1 LNFTKLSIAAVLAV
15 TATSA
20 FAANDLASAFK
31 EGKVDGR
38 IRAHYFY
45 TDWDKNSD
53 WDKGSGIYSSKPDVD
68 SKGMAV
74 GGSLVFNTAPVYGV
88 SAGLGA
94 YTTQSVGQLT
104 QVKNGAVSGEAKNT
118 TASDLFARATNGQ
131 GAQTEYGKG
140 YAVIAQAYMQYEVSK
155 SSVKAGRMLMT
166 NPFINPNDTKMI
178 PLAIQ
183 GASAVVKEIDKTVIV
198 FDFANKIKERGMSYF
213 GGMADT
219 GDTPDAIKNY
229 YNTHYTATSNSTVT
243 GSFKDINGATVSA
256 SYINTFGQHDAPSV
270 YVIGAKNTSVKDVE
284 LQAWVMKWPD
294 IVTQGLIEA
303 NYNTKLGAFGL
314 NLGARYIKQ
323 YDNGA
328 GDIIRPGTGDS
339 VYGALGATG
348 LSPTGSK
355 ATEVQKKGDSDNSV
369 DTYMYAV
376 RAVVAYEAAKLL
388 VSYSHTDKG
397 GDLIAPWRGFPTDGY
412 TRAMTQTDWNANTK
426 AYRTQLDYDFSGFVK
441 GVSAL
446 LGYAYYDRDISKV
459 PYQGNTDRY
468 YGNGDTRQ
476 INFDVKYAVPSIKGL
491 EWKARTMIQK
501 NDITPA
507 KVAGNS
513 ANGTA
518 SEGIANNTSNRELR
532 IEMNYLF

>member
-20 FAANDLASAFK
+20 FAADDLVSAFK

-45 TDWDKNSD
+45 TDWDKNNE
-53 WDKGSGIYSSKPDVD
+53 WDRGTGAATSSKPDSD
-68 SKGMAV
+68 SKGMAL
-74 GGSLVFNTAPVYGV
+74 GGSLVFNTAPIYGV
-88 SAGLGA
+88 SAGVGA
-94 YTTQSVGQLT
+94 YTTQSIAALT

-118 TASDLFARATNGQ
+118 TASDLFARATNNQ
-131 GAQTEYGKG
+131 GAQTEFGKG
-140 YAVIAQAYMQYEVSK
+140 YAVIAQAYLQYEAGS

-178 PLAIQ
+178 PLAVQ
-183 GASAVVKEIDKTVIV
+183 GASAVVKEIDKTVIMV
-198 FDFANKIKERGMSYF
+198 DFANKVKERGMSYF

-229 YNTHYTATSNSTVT
+229 YNTHYTVAQTIAGVVT
-243 GSFKDINGATVSA
+243 ADNLSQYGTKS
-256 SYINTFGQHDAPSV
+256 APSV
-270 YVIGAKNTSVKDVE
+270 YIVGVKNTSIKDTE
-284 LQAWVMKWPD
+284 LQAWVMKWPE

-303 NYNTKLGAFGL
+303 NYNTKIGAFGL

-328 GDIIRPGTGDS
+328 GDIIKPGSGDS
-339 VYGALGATG
+339 VYGYAGATG
-348 LSPTGSK
+348 TAPLGSK

-369 DTYMYAV
+369 DTYMYAL
-376 RAVVAYEAAKLL
+376 RAVVSYEAAKLL
-388 VSYSHTDKG
+388 VSYSHTDNG

-412 TRAMTQTDWNANTK
+412 TRAMTQTDWSANTK
-426 AYRTQLDYDFSGFVK
+426 SYRAQLDYDFSALVK
-441 GVSAL
+441 GASAL

-459 PYQGNTDRY
+459 PYQGLTDRY

-476 INFDVKYAVPSIKGL
+476 INFDVKYAVPSVKGL
-491 EWKARTMIQK
+491 EWKVRTMYQK
-501 NDITPA
+501 NDVTPS

-513 ANGTA
+513 AVGTA
-518 SEGIANNTSNRELR
+518 SEGIGNNTSNKELR